1 MQYHVI
7 QKSYYIRLAIK
18 VIAIV
23 FTGAVLA
30 SIFLYYLTWK
40 MLSITDLIVLERVSR
55 QIFFQALIA
64 FLVFSI
70 FIVLV
75 VVVLTLFYSHKIAG
89 PMYRFK
95 MALRQ
100 ITAGGQLDFRVAFRK
115 SDVIHP
121 MAQSLNEMIEQYN
134 ERINF
139 LESRLLALKQSSA
152 LLLEGKIDEK
162 QELLLIK
169 QYLKEMSEVYN
180 NIHV

>member
-7 QKSYYIRLAIK
+7 QKSYYIKLAIK

-23 FTGAVLA
+23 FTGAVMA
-30 SIFLYYLTWK
+30 SVFLYYLTWK
-40 MLSITDLIVLERVSR
+40 MLSVTDLLLLERVSS
-55 QIFFQALIA
+55 QIFFQTFIA
-64 FLVFSI
+64 FLIFSV
-70 FIVLV
+70 FIVLG

-89 PMYRFK
+89 PLYRLK
-95 MALRQ
+95 LALRK
-100 ITAGGQLDFRVAFRK
+100 ITADGQLDFRVAFRK
-115 SDVIHP
+115 GDVIHP

-152 LLLEGKIDEK
+152 LLLEGKVDEK
-162 QELLLIK
+162 KELLLIK
-169 QYLKEMSEVYN
+169 QYLKKMSEVYN